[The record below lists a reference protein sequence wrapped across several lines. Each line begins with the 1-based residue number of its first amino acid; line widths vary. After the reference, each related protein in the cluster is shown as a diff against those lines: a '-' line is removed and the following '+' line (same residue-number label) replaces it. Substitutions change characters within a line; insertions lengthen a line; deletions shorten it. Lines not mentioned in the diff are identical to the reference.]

1 MGCDDAAMCSH
12 MNLLMKY
19 LSRRLEHDLV
29 DVAPAPVFTR
39 LEGLDNGMAGRME
52 MAGSVFVFRGVAT
65 ANVPADKALAQVYP
79 GIANFQAVLAAIST
93 RRNFSN
99 LVEVRTIYCHQF
111 FSFFSL
117 IEALQGGLTLQ

>member
-29 DVAPAPVFTR
+29 NVAPAPVFTG

-52 MAGSVFVFRGVAT
+52 MPGSVFI
-65 ANVPADKALAQVYP
+65 L
-79 GIANFQAVLAAIST
+79 
-93 RRNFSN
+93 
-99 LVEVRTIYCHQF
+99 
-111 FSFFSL
+111 
-117 IEALQGGLTLQ
+117 

>member
-29 DVAPAPVFTR
+29 DVAPAPVFTG
-39 LEGLDNGMAGRME
+39 LEGLDNGMASRME
-52 MAGSVFVFRGVAT
+52 MPGSMLILRGVAA
-65 ANVPADKALAQVYP
+65 ANMPADKALAQVYP
-79 GIANFQAVLAAIST
+79 GIANFQAILAAIST
-93 RRNFSN
+93 RRHFSN
-99 LVEVRTIYCHQF
+99 LVEVRTNHCHQF

-117 IEALQGGLTLQ
+117 MDALQGCLTLQ